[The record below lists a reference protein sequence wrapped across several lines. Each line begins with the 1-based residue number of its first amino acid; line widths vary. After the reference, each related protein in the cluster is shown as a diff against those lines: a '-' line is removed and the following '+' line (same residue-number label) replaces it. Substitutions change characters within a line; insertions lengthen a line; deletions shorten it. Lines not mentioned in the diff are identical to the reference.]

1 MNKSILKKPS
11 DIKDVF
17 GAFLLEG
24 AEFSKGKYDMPAVR
38 TNIDGLPKQL
48 MSYQR
53 VGNSQQPIP
62 PGTALH
68 FYVYDYLFDG
78 EHGIWNSLIRGVEFK
93 HGFNLQK
100 LQGFD
105 YIIVPDFSLYLDM
118 PMAMQIWNIYRSRVV
133 AYALQQ
139 LGYKVIINVRWTDEN
154 SYEFCFE
161 GIEYGSV
168 VAVGSYGCSK
178 EKVDITLFNAG
189 LEEMIK
195 RIRPSVIIF
204 YGTVKESTK
213 IILERY
219 EQKYIAFGS
228 DTANVMEKV
237 RHGNESK

>member
-24 AEFSKGKYDMPAVR
+24 VEFSKGKYDMPAVR
-38 TNIDGLPKQL
+38 SNVDGLPKQL

-68 FYVYDYLFDG
+68 FYVYDYLFDS

-93 HGFNLQK
+93 RGFNLQK

-118 PMAMQIWNIYRSRVV
+118 PIAMQIWNIYRSRVV

-161 GIEYGSV
+161 GIEDGSV

-178 EKVDITLFNAG
+178 KGKDKQLFENG
-189 LEEMIK
+189 LKELIK
-195 RIRPSVIIF
+195 RIKPKNILF
-204 YGTVKESTK
+204 YGTITHSAKT
-213 IILERY
+213 ILEENKQNY
-219 EQKYIAFGS
+219 VQFLPEITS
-228 DTANVMEKV
+228 VMEEKH
-237 RHGNESK
+237 HGNEV

>member
-1 MNKSILKKPS
+1 MEKSILRKPS

-24 AEFSKGKYDMPAVR
+24 SQFSKGMYDMPVVKS
-38 TNIDGLPKQL
+38 NIDDLPKQL
-48 MSYQR
+48 ISYSR
-53 VGNSQQPIP
+53 VGKGQLAIP

-78 EHGIWNSLIRGVEFK
+78 EYGIWNSLIRGTEFK
-93 HGFNLQK
+93 RGFNLQK

-118 PMAMQIWNIYRSRVV
+118 PVAMQIWNIYRSRVV

-154 SYEFCFE
+154 SYKFCFN
-161 GIEYGSV
+161 GIEKGSIV
-168 VAVGSYGCSK
+168 SVGSYGCSK
-178 EKVDITLFNAG
+178 NKVDMVLFNAG
-189 LEEMIK
+189 LEKMIK
-195 RIRPSVIIF
+195 EIKPSAIIF

-213 IILERY
+213 ELLEKY
-219 EQKYIAFGS
+219 EQRYIAFSS
-228 DTANVMEKV
+228 DTAKAMEKT